1 MRKIL
6 TLMCIMCAS
15 VYAFAQQKI
24 SGTVTS
30 EESGEAL
37 AGVSVFE
44 KGTNNGTLTDQNGSF
59 EMKTIG
65 DEATIVFRYIGMG
78 TIELPAGPSMEVSLK
93 SDDLLVDEVVVTALG
108 IATEKKALG
117 YSVQSV
123 GGDDVVRSGEANA
136 IQGLAGKVAGVQ
148 VISSAGVPGGSSFI
162 RIRGSSSLTGNNQ
175 PLIIVDGVPI
185 DNSQNLSGNPDDGNN
200 NLLGAV
206 ANSNRGIDINPEDI
220 ENVSV
225 LKGPNAAA
233 LYGIQAAN
241 GAIVITTKKGRANSG
256 KAINVSYNGSVAFDK
271 VNKLPGLQNMYVQG
285 TGWFDPD
292 PTWYG
297 PDQGWP
303 TSWGPL
309 ADTMY
314 WDGSQY
320 DYDNNGMLVGQS
332 SPNAG
337 QKFVP
342 YNNADNFFK
351 TGTTFNNNIALSGG
365 NASTT
370 YRLSVGALDQNGIVP
385 NSEFSRTTVKFAGES
400 QLTSRIKS
408 AASVAYTNS
417 GGQRV
422 QQGSNTSG
430 LMLGLLR
437 TPISFDNSNGLEDPV
452 NDEGSY
458 ILPDGRQRNY
468 RGGGGYDNPYWTIN
482 KNPHTDDVNRVFGFT
497 SVSIDATKWLNV
509 FYRVGTDF
517 YSDRRKQVFGI
528 GSRTIQ
534 GGVGQIYEEQI
545 AYRNL
550 NSDLWLTANHDFT
563 EDLSGSLMVGNN
575 LYDQKTQRLFTQGTG
590 FNIADFAHI
599 SNAQEI
605 LSREEST
612 WRRTAAVFVD
622 AKLSYKD
629 YLYLNLTGRNEWAS
643 TLPADKR
650 SFFYPS
656 ASVGFVF
663 TEPFGLSDNKVLP
676 YGKIRLSYAQV
687 GNIPGVYETSTFYEP
702 TVVGDGWTSGTPFP
716 FQGTTGFSLS
726 GTQGNPN
733 LRPEKTNSL
742 EAGLDLR
749 FLNNRLG
756 LDATIYKSNSVD
768 QIFAVQVATSSGY
781 RSVIKNAGEVENKG
795 IELVLNATPVKTK
808 SFRWDL
814 QLNWTLNRNTV
825 ISLDDDVENLF
836 LGGFEGS
843 SIRNVAGQPFGQI
856 YGGTWLRDDNGN
868 IVIENDTNSAYFGY
882 PIASGTEAVI
892 GNPNPDWLAGLR
904 NTLSWKG
911 LSLSF
916 LIDIRKGGDIWN
928 GTRGALTYFGMSE
941 LTENRGDMVVFEGVA
956 GTVDADGNIVSNGET
971 NSASVALNEDWYTDN
986 GGGFGIVSEHFVE
999 DGSSIRLRELNIGYE
1014 FKPSFL
1020 EKTPFRTL
1028 NVGFTGRNLWLS
1040 TKYTGV
1046 DPDTNL
1052 MGANNAQGLDYF
1064 QMPNTKSFMFN
1075 LGVGL

>member
-6 TLMCIMCAS
+6 TLMFIMCAS
-15 VYAFAQQKI
+15 VLAFGQQKI

-30 EESGEAL
+30 EETGEAL

-78 TIELPAGPSMEVSLK
+78 TVEMPSGSNMEVSLK
-93 SDDLLVDEVVVTALG
+93 VDDLMVDEVVVTALG

-117 YSVQSV
+117 YSVQSI
-123 GGDDVVRSGEANA
+123 GGDDVVGSGEVNA

-148 VISSAGVPGGSSFI
+148 VINSGGVPGSSSFL

-185 DNSQNLSGNPDDGNN
+185 DNSQNSTGNPDDGNN
-200 NLLGAV
+200 ALLYGV

-241 GAIVITTKKGRANSG
+241 GAIVITTKKGRSNTG
-256 KAINVSYNGSVAFDK
+256 KAINVSYSGSIAFDK
-271 VNKLPGLQNMYVQG
+271 VNKLPDLQNKFVQG
-285 TGWFDPD
+285 LTGE
-292 PTWYG
+292 WYG
-297 PDQGWP
+297 PETGMP
-303 TSWGPL
+303 LSWGAM

-314 WDGSQY
+314 YDGSTY
-320 DYDNNGMLVGQS
+320 DYDRNGMLVGPS

-337 QKFVP
+337 TKFSP
-342 YNNADNFFK
+342 YNNVEDFFG
-351 TGTTFNNNIALSGG
+351 TGRTFNNNIALSGG
-365 NASTT
+365 NGSTN
-370 YRLSVGALDQNGIVP
+370 YRLSVGALDQQGIVP
-385 NSEFSRTTVKFAGES
+385 NSEFARTTVKFAGES

-437 TPISFDNSNGLEDPV
+437 TPISFDNANGVEDPA
-452 NDEGSY
+452 NDESAY
-458 ILPDGRQRNY
+458 ILPDGTQRNY

-482 KNPHTDDVNRVFGFT
+482 KNPFTDDVNRVFGFT

-534 GGVGQIYEEQI
+534 GAVGQIYEEQI

-550 NSDLWLTANHDFT
+550 NSDLWITANHDFN
-563 EDLSGSLMVGNN
+563 EDLSGSIMVGNN
-575 LYDQKTQRLFTQGTG
+575 LYDQKTQRLYSQGTG

-605 LSREEST
+605 LSREETT
-612 WRRTAAVFVD
+612 WKRTAAVFVD
-622 AKLSYKD
+622 AKLNFKD
-629 YLYLNLTGRNEWAS
+629 YLFLNLTGRNEWAS
-643 TLPADKR
+643 TLPAEKR

-656 ASVGFVF
+656 ASLGFVF
-663 TEPFGLSDNKVLP
+663 TEPFGLTDNKVLP
-676 YGKIRLSYAQV
+676 YGKVRVSYAQV
-687 GNIPGVYETSTFYEP
+687 GNIPGVYETGTFYEP
-702 TVVGDGWTSGTPFP
+702 TIIGDGWTNGTPFP

-756 LDATIYKSNSVD
+756 LDATYYSMNSVD
-768 QIFAVQVATSSGY
+768 QIFAVQVASSSGF
-781 RSVIKNAGEVENKG
+781 RSVIKNAGEVTNKG

-808 SFRWDL
+808 AFRWDIM
-814 QLNWTLNRNTV
+814 LNFTRNRNIV
-825 ISLDDDVENLF
+825 VALDDDVDNLF

-843 SIRNVAGQPFGQI
+843 DIRNVAGQPYGQI
-856 YGGTWLRDDNGN
+856 YGGTWLRDENGN
-868 IVIENDTNSAYFGY
+868 VVIENDTNSAYFGY
-882 PIASGTEAVI
+882 PIASGINEVI

-904 NTLSWKG
+904 NTLTWKG

-916 LIDIRKGGDIWN
+916 LIDVRQGGDIWN
-928 GTRGALTYFGMSE
+928 GTMGALAYFGMAG
-941 LTENRGDMVVFEGVA
+941 LTETRGEMTVFEGVT
-956 GTVDADGNIVSNGET
+956 GTVDPDGNIVSDGST
-971 NSASVALNEDWYTDN
+971 NTVSVPLNEDWYLDN
-986 GGGFGIVSEHFVE
+986 GGGFGIVAEHFVE
-999 DGSSIRLRELNIGYE
+999 DGSSVRLRELNLAYE
-1014 FKPSFL
+1014 FTPSFL

-1028 NVGFTGRNLWLS
+1028 NIGFTGRNLWLS